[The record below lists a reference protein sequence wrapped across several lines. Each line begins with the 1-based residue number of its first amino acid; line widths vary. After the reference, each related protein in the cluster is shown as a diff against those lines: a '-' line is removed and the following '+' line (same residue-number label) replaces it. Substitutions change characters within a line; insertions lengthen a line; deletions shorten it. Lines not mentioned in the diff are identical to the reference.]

1 MSTLNLALMG
11 WAILQPIAG
20 IFLARSPPFQ
30 PGWVLDCISP
40 TSSGAECVTEAKCGP
55 LLEYMGFDLSTA
67 FLTAP
72 GGAVFWST
80 DASESNPNQNMISA
94 QTWATSAGKK
104 TLEQTQGGAQLE
116 KLNLFSGDASSF
128 PREVTSP
135 INGKTVKIENKATS
149 AFYWNCASLYFAKG
163 VAGTTHA
170 FAQQVRLKSPYG
182 DNIPTFFGIELPTM
196 LVKNPNQL
204 IVFHYNDLVS
214 VAFNGA
220 RYENCA
226 NLDAL
231 GTNAQ
236 TTLDAYKKEPNTAN
250 PQYGIGDNLNKAD
263 CPKLIQ
269 NFYPTPINNAQ
280 SIAYDIASK
289 GLSWVVHNRRPPPSH

>member
-1 MSTLNLALMG
+1 MG

-20 IFLARSPPFQ
+20 IVLAPYLPEFDQ

-40 TSSGAECVTEAKCGP
+40 TSSGAECVTEATCGP
-55 LLEYMGFDLSTA
+55 LLAHMGFDLSTA

-80 DASESNPNQNMISA
+80 DTTGKNPNQNMISA
-94 QTWATSAGKK
+94 QAWATSNGKK
-104 TLEQTQGGAQLE
+104 TLEQTDGGVQLE
-116 KLNLFSGDASSF
+116 KLNLFSDDPPF
-128 PREVTSP
+128 PKTVTSP
-135 INGKTVKIENKATS
+135 INGITVPIASKATS
-149 AFYWNCASLYFAKG
+149 AFYWNCASLYFAQG

-170 FAQQVRLKSPYG
+170 FAEQVRVESPYG
-182 DNIPTFFGIELPTM
+182 NRIPTFFGIELPAM

-204 IVFHYNDLVS
+204 IVFHYSDKVS
-214 VAFNGA
+214 VAFDGA
-220 RYENCA
+220 RYYNCA
-226 NLDAL
+226 NLDPL
-231 GTNAQ
+231 GTSGQ
-236 TTLDAYKKEPNTAN
+236 KTLNSYNTENKKPY
-250 PQYGIGDNLNKAD
+250 PLYGGGDNFIHKTD
-263 CPKLIQ
+263 CLKSIQ